1 MKTRLAAFALVLL
14 ILPVNVEATDS
25 NKLRS
30 VGGKQ
35 VFVIDRDHLEWQG
48 KLLETTDTSITI
60 ETSDGVRRFLL
71 KDLVRV
77 DADGDRVRDGII
89 KGAIFGGVIAGIFVA
104 PYGGAQVIPQAAFA
118 YALIG
123 GALDAMNHSKQT
135 VYRGAAPQVAFKVSW

>member
-1 MKTRLAAFALVLL
+1 MKTRLAALALVLL
-14 ILPVNVEATDS
+14 VVPVNVEAAGS

-35 VFVIDRDHLEWQG
+35 VFVIDRDHVEWQG
-48 KLLETTDTSITI
+48 RLLESTDTSITI

-71 KDLVRV
+71 KDVVRV

-89 KGAIFGGVIAGIFVA
+89 KGAIFGGAVAGIFVA
-104 PYGGAQVIPQAAFA
+104 PYAGAHVIPQAAFA
-118 YALIG
+118 YALMG

-135 VYRGAAPQVAFKVSW
+135 VYRGASPQLAFKVSW